1 MKAIRKRIPKHIFL
15 LTHQPEVCDN
25 ATYADLAASRS
36 DAHVGITVRL
46 LGGRQRK
53 GV

>member
-15 LTHQPEVCDN
+15 LTHQLEVCDN
-25 ATYADLAASRS
+25 ADLAASRS